1 MPKKLIS
8 FYLCFW
14 DFWAKDFWVVMSLF
28 VLTGLAIVIYLNQTP
43 YQPRERDY
51 AYAGSFY
58 AFTIWI
64 GMGVAGIYQFL
75 RKHLGAK
82 PAAIMATVISL
93 LGVPTLMATENWDD
107 HDRSGR
113 YTARDIARN
122 YLNSCSEDAILFTVG
137 DNDTFPLWYVQDVEG
152 VREDVRIVNMMLF
165 NMDWYIDQARWQN
178 YDSEPLPFTIPQ
190 SGYEAIPGSSIF
202 VREHEQ
208 WAPLDYMLKFMKS
221 DDPRAKVKLRNGKEV
236 NFIPTHKLILP
247 VDSATVVSNG
257 TVAARHAERIVKQ
270 IPILLQAN
278 GQILK
283 NNLAQ
288 LDIHGSNQWERPIY
302 YTSGGFDGSLGLEEY
317 YRNEGLAYR
326 VVPVK
331 TPYES
336 ILVMGEIDTDTLYHR
351 LMNQFQWGRM
361 NEEDVQLDYYTIRTL
376 SVIRF
381 RSLYTR
387 LAMQLL
393 QEADTE
399 RAVEVLDRCMEL
411 APSRV
416 LPFDQYVTGITMPGN
431 DGGIIHHEGIIEAYY
446 LCGETR
452 KANDI
457 VLEHYNTLTRE
468 IQYYSDMKNRHRSSI
483 NREINE
489 ARFQIEELKN
499 LLQTFGQDEL
509 LLKLGITGFGS

>member
-1 MPKKLIS
+1 MKNHPARNTYFFLPLLLGLVGLYFQLDKNP
-8 FYLCFW
+8 
-14 DFWAKDFWVVMSLF
+14 KDFWVVMSLF

-64 GMGVAGIYQFL
+64 GMGAAGIYQFL
-75 RKHLGAK
+75 RKHIGAR
-82 PAAIMATVISL
+82 PSAIMATIISL
-93 LGVPTLMATENWDD
+93 LGVPTLMAIENWDD

-113 YTARDIARN
+113 YTARDIASN
-122 YLNSCSEDAILFTVG
+122 YLNSCSKDAILFTVG

-178 YDSEPLPFTIPQ
+178 YDSDPLPFTIDQ
-190 SGYEAIPGSSIF
+190 ARYEAIPGSSIF

-221 DDPRAKVKLRNGKEV
+221 DDPRAKVKLRNGNEV

-247 VDSATVVSNG
+247 VDSANVVSNG
-257 TVAARHAERIVKQ
+257 TVAPRHAERIVKE

-288 LDIHGSNQWERPIY
+288 LDILGSNQWDRPIY

-331 TPYES
+331 TPY
-336 ILVMGEIDTDTLYHR
+336 GGNRYRHA
-351 LMNQFQWGRM
+351 
-361 NEEDVQLDYYTIRTL
+361 L
-376 SVIRF
+376 S
-381 RSLYTR
+381 
-387 LAMQLL
+387 
-393 QEADTE
+393 
-399 RAVEVLDRCMEL
+399 
-411 APSRV
+411 P
-416 LPFDQYVTGITMPGN
+416 P
-431 DGGIIHHEGIIEAYY
+431 
-446 LCGETR
+446 
-452 KANDI
+452 
-457 VLEHYNTLTRE
+457 
-468 IQYYSDMKNRHRSSI
+468 
-483 NREINE
+483 
-489 ARFQIEELKN
+489 
-499 LLQTFGQDEL
+499 DEPVPV
-509 LLKLGITGFGS
+509 G